1 MEAAGRNAPF
11 LRERS
16 PLMRKKALFAALA
29 VAVTAAWAGQAA
41 AVVTRVSLVEEFGFF
56 T

>member
-1 MEAAGRNAPF
+1 MRT
-11 LRERS
+11 RS
-16 PLMRKKALFAALA
+16 LIGALVLAMSAL
-29 VAVTAAWAGQAA
+29 TGQAS